1 MQPHQ
6 CHALHGMDDDIM
18 GQTMDIVDL
27 EFQVI
32 QKNCTLDSKEI

>member
-6 CHALHGMDDDIM
+6 CHALRGMDDDIM

-32 QKNCTLDSKEI
+32 QKNWTLDSKEI